1 MLLPLRALL
10 LGGPGSPPTQTST
23 IDDISVTDVQ
33 PTYTFD
39 LGSHFSGATS
49 YSISPPVESGWSFN
63 TSTAQLTIDT
73 NALGTFGPFAITA
86 FNGTGSI
93 ASNTFTVTVSAF
105 AAAPIFS
112 GVIPNLSFARNVT
125 ITPVDASVYFA
136 GATSYALLGTLPAG
150 LSFSTT
156 TGIISGVP
164 VTGGEVQAL
173 VIQGIN
179 SAGATNS
186 NTFTISIVAAS
197 AVCIAKTILDIIKEA
212 CRRIGI
218 SVPASAVSSTDLQVQ
233 QLVALL
239 NEEGQELAAR
249 YPWQRLTKEATFTTV
264 STQSQG
270 DLDGGILPCAANLA
284 YIVND
289 TIWNRTTRL
298 PIYGPLSARDWAYAR
313 SMNYTAPTSEYRIL
327 SNQLIFNPPPAAGDS
342 AAFEYITRNWLQS
355 ADASAARETIVADD
369 DAPVLDWQLLML
381 GLMWRWRA
389 AKGLDYSQ
397 SFETYERRV
406 MDAIARDGTKPILS
420 LNGDIS
426 ERYGIQPLVIA
437 ASGNWMQ

>member
-10 LGGPGSPPTQTST
+10 YGGPGSPPTQST
-23 IDDISVTDVQ
+23 AISDISVTDVQ
-33 PTYTFD
+33 ASYTFD
-39 LGSHFSGATS
+39 LGSHFHGASS
-49 YSISPPVESGWSFN
+49 YSISPPVEAGWSFN

-73 NALGTFGPFAITA
+73 DALGAFGPFAITA

-93 ASNTFTVTVSAF
+93 ASNTFSVTVSAF

-112 GVIPNLSFARNVT
+112 GVIPNFSFARNVT
-125 ITPVDASVYFA
+125 ITPVDASAYFA
-136 GATSYALLGTLPAG
+136 GVTSYALLGTLPAG
-150 LSFSTT
+150 LSFNSST
-156 TGIISGVP
+156 GVISGTP

-179 SAGATNS
+179 SAGTTNS
-186 NTFTISIVAAS
+186 NQFSISVIAAS
-197 AVCIAKTILDIIKEA
+197 AVCTPKTILDIIKEA

-218 SVPASAVSSTDLQVQ
+218 SVPGSAISSTDLQVQ

-239 NEEGQELAAR
+239 NEEGQEIAAR

-264 STQSQG
+264 GTQSQG

-289 TIWNRTTRL
+289 TIWNRSTRL
-298 PIYGPLSARDWAYAR
+298 PVYGPLSPRDWAYSR

-327 SNQLIFNPPPAAGDS
+327 GNQLIFNPAPGAGDS
-342 AAFEYITRNWLQS
+342 AAFEYVTRNWLQS
-355 ADASAARETIVADD
+355 TDQSVERDTIAADD

-406 MDAIARDGTKPILS
+406 QDSIARDGTKPVLN

-426 ERYGIQPLVIA
+426 ERYGIQPLVFA
-437 ASGNWMQ
+437 SSGNWVQ

>member
-1 MLLPLRALL
+1 MLLPLRQLL
-10 LGGPGSPPTQTST
+10 FGGPGAPPIQSSP
-23 IDDISVTDVQ
+23 IADINVTDVQ
-33 PTYTFD
+33 PTYTFN
-39 LGSHFSGATS
+39 LGANFSGAS
-49 YSISPPVESGWSFN
+49 SFSISPPVEPGWSFN
-63 TSTAQLTIDT
+63 EATARLIIDT
-73 NALGTFGPFAITA
+73 DALGTFGAFAITA

-93 ASNTFTVTVSAF
+93 ASNQFLVTVSAF

-112 GVIPNLSFARNVT
+112 DIIPNYSFARNVT
-125 ITPVDASVYFA
+125 ITPVDTSVYFA

-150 LSFSTT
+150 LSFNTA
-156 TGIISGVP
+156 TGVITGVP

-173 VIQGIN
+173 VVQAIN

-186 NTFTISIVAAS
+186 NQFSISIVAAS
-197 AVCIAKTILDIIKEA
+197 ATCVPKTILDIIKEA

-218 SVPASAVSSTDLQVQ
+218 SVPASAISSTDLQVQ
-233 QLVALL
+233 QLVSLL

-264 STQSQG
+264 GTQSQG
-270 DLDGGILPCAANLA
+270 DLDGGILPCAANLS

-298 PIYGPLSARDWAYAR
+298 PIYGPLSPRDWAYAR
-313 SMNYTAPTSEYRIL
+313 AMNYTAPTSEYRIL
-327 SNQLIFNPPPAAGDS
+327 GNQLVLNPPPAAGDS
-342 AAFEYITRNWLQS
+342 AAFEYVTRNWLQA
-355 ADASAARETIVADD
+355 ADAGVQRESIAADD

-406 MDAIARDGTKPILS
+406 ADATARDGTKPILN
-420 LNGDIS
+420 LNGDA
-426 ERYGIQPLVIA
+426 ERQGIQPLVFA
-437 ASGNWMQ
+437 SSGNWMQ